1 MFLSF
6 PTAQVPY
13 QQMVMN
19 SLDTFVE
26 LVGYL
31 SESFANSLEGM
42 VLDKSCSYEGCELC

>member
-1 MFLSF
+1 MFPSF
-6 PTAQVPY
+6 PTQVPY

-42 VLDKSCSYEGCELC
+42 DKSCSYEGCELC